1 MDSLIDG
8 WDFKKK
14 EQLLILSAMVPT
26 TICVC
31 DSRLGSRGGTCPCD
45 RHHHRHVWI
54 QEEEEEGMSFH
65 PLSRGAMVAES
76 HCFFCGGRLVR
87 ERLMVET
94 YIYRF
99 PKPRP
104 PRDLSLTKPSPL
116 YSRANDCFIY
126 LLSYYSFLLSSTF
139 LILSYTFS

>member
-1 MDSLIDG
+1 
-8 WDFKKK
+8 
-14 EQLLILSAMVPT
+14 
-26 TICVC
+26 
-31 DSRLGSRGGTCPCD
+31 
-45 RHHHRHVWI
+45 
-54 QEEEEEGMSFH
+54 MSFH

-99 PKPRP
+99 PEPRP